1 MQRYIYILLLVML
14 VSVAAAQTEKGRY
27 IVGGNVDISGSIQ
40 GDVKRFNMTLAPSF
54 GIFVVKGFAIGGRY
68 SFGVSSISQ
77 YDEKE
82 KERIS
87 TVTFST
93 AIGPLV
99 KGYFGPKRLKGFA
112 TANVQYLTSTTLRK
126 SRINGTQGLSTMGS
140 VGIAHFFNNNVV
152 LESGLYVSLQSVV
165 KQLPITR
172 IGFSMG
178 LFVILDKK
186 KKE

>member
-1 MQRYIYILLLVML
+1 MRSLAAILLLCCAMC
-14 VSVAAAQTEKGRY
+14 SYAQTERGRY

-40 GDVKRFNMTLAPSF
+40 GDVKRFNMAIAPSF
-54 GIFVVKGFAIGGRY
+54 GVFVVKGFAIGGRY
-68 SFGVSSISQ
+68 SFGVGSIRQ
-77 YDEKE
+77 YDVEDKE
-82 KERIS
+82 YKT

-99 KGYFGPKRLKGFA
+99 KGYFGKKNLKGLA
-112 TANVQYLTSTTLRK
+112 TANVQYLTSTTMRK
-126 SRINGTQGLSTMGS
+126 SRVNGTQGMTASGTL
-140 VGIAHFFNNNVV
+140 GIAHFFNRNVV
-152 LESGLYVSLQSVV
+152 LESGLYVSLQSVT
-165 KQLPITR
+165 KQLPVTR

>member
-1 MQRYIYILLLVML
+1 MRYAYILLLSL
-14 VSVAAAQTEKGRY
+14 LISVCHAQTEKGRY

-40 GDVKRFNMTLAPSF
+40 GDVTRFNMAIAPSF
-54 GIFVVKGFAIGGRY
+54 GVFVVKGFAIGGRY
-68 SFGVSSISQ
+68 SFGVSSVRQ
-77 YDEKE
+77 FDVDENE
-82 KERIS
+82 YRS

-112 TANVQYLTSTTLRK
+112 TANIQYLTSTTMRK
-126 SRINGTQGLSTMGS
+126 SRISGTQGFSTMGT
-140 VGIAHFFNNNVV
+140 VGIAHFFNKNVV

-172 IGFSMG
+172 IGFSVG

>member
-1 MQRYIYILLLVML
+1 ML
-14 VSVAAAQTEKGRY
+14 VSVGYAQTEKGRY
-27 IVGGNVDISGSIQ
+27 LVGGNVDISGSIQ

-54 GIFVVKGFAIGGRY
+54 GVFVVKGFAIGGRY
-68 SFGVSSISQ
+68 SFGVTSVSQ

-82 KERIS
+82 KERVSNI
-87 TVTFST
+87 TFST
-93 AIGPLV
+93 AIGPTL

-112 TANVQYLTSTTLRK
+112 SGNVQYLTTTTMRK
-126 SRINGTQGLSTMGS
+126 SRINGSQGLSALGS
-140 VGIAHFFNNNVV
+140 LGIAHFFNNNVV
-152 LESGLYVSLQSVV
+152 LESGLYVSLQSVT